1 MFQNL
6 DHFHWFHTHIIGDN
20 MDIIAYNQLK
30 FKILISN
37 MEHISQIFQIFT
49 TDGHIF
55 GFYATSVLCL

>member
-6 DHFHWFHTHIIGDN
+6 DHFHWLHTHIIGDN

-37 MEHISQIFQIFT
+37 M
-49 TDGHIF
+49 
-55 GFYATSVLCL
+55 